1 MLEPNAFIVRANI
14 HIVGIQPPV
23 VRTLELPLDLNLAQ
37 LHEVLQAT
45 FGWTDSHLHKFDIGG
60 LTYGAPEFDPDGW
73 SDCQIFEA
81 SSVRLADFNIPYD
94 APILVFY
101 EYDFGDS
108 WEHVLELTRARPASN
123 TRAASPV
130 PALHRPRTSVAPQAM
145 ETSSTPGV
153 TRRTKSTWQ
162 CADGPDASSTPS
174 ASISATTTK
183 LLPAPFAGQRAP
195 TASVTRLDDPTP
207 WLSSIGHHICRC
219 TAKAQFAVMFGERFI
234 RAMAA

>member
-1 MLEPNAFIVRANI
+1 MLEPNAFIVRANV

-108 WEHVLELTRARPASN
+108 WEHVLELTRAPREAGVKYPRCVAGTRSAPPEDVGGTSGYGDFLDAWRDPA
-123 TRAASPV
+123 
-130 PALHRPRTSVAPQAM
+130 HEEHMAM
-145 ETSSTPGV
+145 
-153 TRRTKSTWQ
+153 RRW
-162 CADGPDASSTPS
+162 
-174 ASISATTTK
+174 
-183 LLPAPFAGQRAP
+183 AGRKFDP
-195 TASVTRLDDPTP
+195 ERFDLDDNN
-207 WLSSIGHHICRC
+207 
-219 TAKAQFAVMFGERFI
+219 KAIARAIRRSKGAYRF
-234 RAMAA
+234 RHEA